1 MNITTAAG
9 FQPAAR
15 TLHASALQINGIAL
29 APVEHHGQRVMS
41 LAMIDQ
47 VHQRPDGTAGRN
59 FRENR
64 SRLIAGEDFF
74 EIDQPDEIRRLGF
87 SRPQG
92 GVPAMVLLLTET
104 GYSMLV
110 KSFTDDLAWDVQRQ
124 LVKSYFAKPATLADP
139 MASLSPE
146 HRALVALLFESSAI
160 KAQQAA
166 HAAELAAQA
175 ESIKRIE
182 ANQIA
187 AVASVQSFTALG
199 YSLFRDLGLSKIEL
213 GKLGRKA
220 TALSKARGITV
231 DQVGDGRYGRVG
243 SYHISVLD
251 DALIAI
257 SN

>member
-1 MNITTAAG
+1 MNTTRNAAVQTAG
-9 FQPAAR
+9 AGTLR
-15 TLHASALQINGIAL
+15 TVISEPSVPTMSSIELVELINSVRDLGRAELRHDNFMVKIEKHPGIDSPKFL
-29 APVEHHGQRVMS
+29 GQYKDSTGRSLKCYYLPKREAELMVMS
-41 LAMIDQ
+41 ESLEVQTKVYDRLA
-47 VHQRPDGTAGRN
+47 
-59 FRENR
+59 
-64 SRLIAGEDFF
+64 RLEA
-74 EIDQPDEIRRLGF
+74 
-87 SRPQG
+87 S
-92 GVPAMVLLLTET
+92 V
-104 GYSMLV
+104 
-110 KSFTDDLAWDVQRQ
+110 
-124 LVKSYFAKPATLADP
+124 ADP

-220 TALSKARGITV
+220 TALSRARGITI

-251 DALIAI
+251 DALVEI
-257 SN
+257 SK